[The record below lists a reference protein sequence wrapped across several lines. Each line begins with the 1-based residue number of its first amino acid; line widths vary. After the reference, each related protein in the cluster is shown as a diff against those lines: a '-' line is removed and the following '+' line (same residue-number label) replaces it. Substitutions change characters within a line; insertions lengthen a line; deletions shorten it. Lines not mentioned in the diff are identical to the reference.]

1 MLAGYQTKQDED
13 ISAGNPHF
21 YETFDDLLKKKYQGK
36 IKTQLL
42 IVNET

>member
-36 IKTQLL
+36 IKTH
-42 IVNET
+42 NET